1 MADLQMGWSGDLS
14 TSPTG
19 DLATVDGPPVG
30 TERLLRRLMTNPE
43 DYIWHPGYGAGLG
56 RFVGR
61 PVQPA
66 EVEALVRL
74 QMLAEPAIADSPEP
88 VISVHSDPAG
98 RLYLQIRYADA
109 VTATS
114 ASLTINVPGS

>member
-19 DLATVDGPPVG
+19 DLAIVEGPPVG
-30 TERLLRRLMTNPE
+30 TERLLRRLMTNPG
-43 DYIWHPGYGAGLG
+43 DYIWHPEYGAGLG

-66 EVEALVRL
+66 EIEALVRL
-74 QMLAEPAIADSPEP
+74 QTVAESAIAQTPEP
-88 VISVHSDPAG
+88 VISIQPDPAG

-109 VTATS
+109 VTSTS
-114 ASLTINVPGS
+114 ASLTINVPG